1 MRRFSFRIPTDEDV
15 AFVAENMREADRR
28 ELKRW
33 TAQEPGYELKHS
45 IDCSQV
51 CYAGV
56 FEDGKVACIF
66 GACRANLLERT
77 ATIWSLSSTEVD
89 RHPIEFYLGSKAGI
103 DRIFREMP
111 DVEMFANFV
120 DLEYESAVKWLEML
134 GFGKSLGSERFGI
147 RGGVFGQL
155 FCFNPYFK
163 ED

>member
-1 MRRFSFRIPTDEDV
+1 MRNFSFRIPTEEDI
-15 AFVAENMREADRR
+15 AFVAANMREADRR

-66 GACRANLLERT
+66 GACRANLLENS
-77 ATIWSLSSTEVD
+77 ATIWSLSTTEVD
-89 RHPIEFYLGSKAGI
+89 RHPVEFYLGSKAGM

-111 DVEMFANFV
+111 DVEVFANFV
-120 DLEYESAVKWLEML
+120 DLDYGSAVKWLERL
-134 GFGKSLGSERFGI
+134 GFGQSFDRRRGI
-147 RGGVFGQL
+147 RGGVFAQL

>member
-1 MRRFSFRIPTDEDV
+1 MRRFAFRVPTDEDV
-15 AFVAENMREADRR
+15 AFVAANMREADRR

-103 DRIFREMP
+103 DRIFRIFA
-111 DVEMFANFV
+111 VESGAIFDQFV
-120 DLEYESAVKWLEML
+120 YVIVRNIVGTINIVYD
-134 GFGKSLGSERFGI
+134 GI
-147 RGGVFGQL
+147 
-155 FCFNPYFK
+155 
-163 ED
+163 